1 MKKNSFV
8 EGTIVAYL
16 SILITKI
23 VGAIYVIPFYNIIGE
38 NGGVLYSYAY
48 NIYNLFLNISTSGIP
63 TAVAIIISEYNALK
77 MFNEREYTYKIANK
91 VISIISFIAFLIMFI
106 FAKYLALF
114 FIGDLDGAN
123 SIESVVL
130 VIRVISLCLLVVPF
144 LSVTRG
150 YLQGNKYVSPSSF
163 SQLLEQLARIFV
175 VLIGSYVAINVLHFS
190 VPIGVSVALFGTV
203 FGAAIA
209 LLYLKTKIRKNKKE
223 FLKGVDKPLKSSV
236 SGKEII
242 KKIIKHAF
250 PVIIIAITQNIYEMI
265 DLRFIIRGLYMIGFT
280 GSESEVLGSIVVTWT
295 PKICM
300 LINALAIGLCTS
312 IIPFIVEGYTK
323 KDIKLVNSR
332 FNQSI
337 NTILFVGIPLAT
349 FIIAFSKPVYYIFY
363 GNSTYGGIILKMM
376 AIVSIFFS
384 LHMVV
389 NMMLQGMKKYKIV
402 YLNTFTGIIVNALLD
417 IPMILLLNKLG
428 FHPYLGTLMATLIGQ
443 LVSLT
448 IVFISLKR
456 EHKFEYIP
464 ILKNI
469 SKTILPTIATIIVI
483 LILKTFIKYNGG
495 YIITIIKLGI
505 CGLISMGTYMLIT
518 YKNKSLENILG
529 EDIINKVLSK
539 LRIKKKV

>member
-91 VISIISFIAFLIMFI
+91 TIAIISFTAFLIMFI

-469 SKTILPTIATIIVI
+469 SKTILPTIVTIIVI

>member
-91 VISIISFIAFLIMFI
+91 TIAIISFIAFLIMFI

-190 VPIGVSVALFGTV
+190 VPVGVSVALFGTV

-469 SKTILPTIATIIVI
+469 TKTILPTIATIIVI

>member
-77 MFNEREYTYKIANK
+77 MFNEREFTYKVANK
-91 VISIISFIAFLIMFI
+91 AISLISFLAFIVMFI

-114 FIGDLDGAN
+114 FIGDMDGAN

-150 YLQGNKYVSPSSF
+150 YLQGNKYTAPSSF
-163 SQLLEQLARIFV
+163 SQLLEQVARIII
-175 VLIGSYVAINVLHFS
+175 VLIGSYIAINVLHFS
-190 VPIGVSVALFGTV
+190 IQIGVSVALFGTV
-203 FGAAIA
+203 FGASIA
-209 LLYLKTKIRKNKKE
+209 LLYLKKKIRNNKKE

-236 SGKEII
+236 STKEII
-242 KKIIKHAF
+242 KKIIKHAL
-250 PVIIIAITQNIYEMI
+250 PVIIISITQNLYEI
-265 DLRFIIRGLYMIGFT
+265 VDLKFIIKGLYIIGFKA
-280 GSESEVLGSIVVTWT
+280 SESEILGSIVVTWT

-312 IIPFIVEGYTK
+312 IIPFIVEGFTK

-332 FNQSI
+332 FIQAI
-337 NTILFVGIPLAT
+337 NTILFVGIPLAI
-349 FIIAFSKPVYYIFY
+349 FIVAFSNPIYYIFY
-363 GNSTYGGIILKMM
+363 GKSTYGSIILKMM
-376 AIVSIFFS
+376 AIVSISFS
-384 LHMVV
+384 ITMVV
-389 NMMLQGMKKYKIV
+389 NMILQSMKKYKIV
-402 YLNTFTGIIVNALLD
+402 YINTFVGLFINALMD
-417 IPMILLLNKLG
+417 IPLILLLNKIN
-428 FHPYLGTLMATLIGQ
+428 FHPYFGTLISTLIGQ
-443 LVSLT
+443 IVSLT
-448 IVFISLKR
+448 IVFISLKK
-456 EHKFEYIP
+456 EHNFKYSPIIKNITKSITP
-464 ILKNI
+464 IL
-469 SKTILPTIATIIVI
+469 STIIVI
-483 LILKTFIKYNGG
+483 ILLKLIIEYNDG
-495 YIITIIKLGI
+495 YIMTILKLGI
-505 CGLISMGTYMLIT
+505 CGLISMGTYILIA
-518 YKNKSLENILG
+518 YKNKSLQNILG

-539 LRIKKKV
+539 LKIKEKI

>member
-518 YKNKSLENILG
+518 YKNKSLQNILG

>member
-175 VLIGSYVAINVLHFS
+175 VLIGSYIAINVLHFS

-223 FLKGVDKPLKSSV
+223 FLNGVDKPFKSSV

-518 YKNKSLENILG
+518 YKNKSLQNILG

>member
-23 VGAIYVIPFYNIIGE
+23 IGAIYVIPFYNIIGE

-77 MFNEREYTYKIANK
+77 MFNEREFTYKIANK
-91 VISIISFIAFLIMFI
+91 VISIISFIAFLIMFV

-114 FIGDLDGAN
+114 FIGDMDGAN
-123 SIESVVL
+123 SIESIVL
-130 VIRVISLCLLVVPF
+130 VIRVISLCLLIVPF

-150 YLQGNKYVSPSSF
+150 YLQGNKYVAPSSF
-163 SQLLEQLARIFV
+163 SQLLEQLARIFI
-175 VLIGSYVAINVLHFS
+175 VLIGSYVAINVLHLS
-190 VPIGVSVALFGTV
+190 IPIGVSVALFGTV
-203 FGAAIA
+203 FGAGVA
-209 LLYLKTKIRKNKKE
+209 LLYLKSKIKKNKQQ

-236 SGKEII
+236 PKNEII
-242 KKIIKHAF
+242 KKIAKHAL
-250 PVIIIAITQNIYEMI
+250 PVIIIAITQNLYEMV
-265 DLRFIIRGLYMIGFT
+265 DLKFIIKGLYMIGFT
-280 GSESEVLGSIVVTWT
+280 ASESEILGSIVVTWS

-332 FNQSI
+332 FNQAI

-349 FIIAFSKPVYYIFY
+349 FIVAFSKPVYYIFY
-363 GNSTYGGIILKMM
+363 GNSNYGGIILKMM

-384 LHMVV
+384 ITMVV

-402 YLNTFTGIIVNALLD
+402 YLNTFIGLLVNALMD

-428 FHPYLGTLMATLIGQ
+428 FYPYLGTLMSTLLGQ

-456 EHKFEYIP
+456 EHKFEYIQ

-469 SKTILPTIATIIVI
+469 IKTTIPTLCMIVTIL
-483 LILKTFIKYNGG
+483 LLKSFIKYNNG
-495 YIITIIKLGI
+495 YILTIIKLGI
-505 CGLISMGTYMLIT
+505 CGIISMGVYMLIT
-518 YKNKSLENILG
+518 YKNKSLQNILG
-529 EDIINKVLSK
+529 EDIINKILTK

>member
-91 VISIISFIAFLIMFI
+91 TISIISFIAFLIMFI

-150 YLQGNKYVSPSSF
+150 YLQGNKYVAPSSF

-280 GSESEVLGSIVVTWT
+280 GSKSEVLGSIVVTWT

-518 YKNKSLENILG
+518 YKNKSLQNILG

>member
-91 VISIISFIAFLIMFI
+91 TIAIISFIAFLIMFI

-242 KKIIKHAF
+242 KKIIKHAL

>member
-190 VPIGVSVALFGTV
+190 VPVGVSVALFGTV

-469 SKTILPTIATIIVI
+469 SKTILPTIVTIIVI

>member
-91 VISIISFIAFLIMFI
+91 TIAIISFIAFLIMFI

-417 IPMILLLNKLG
+417 IPMIFLLNKLG

-469 SKTILPTIATIIVI
+469 TKTILPTLATIIVI

>member
-150 YLQGNKYVSPSSF
+150 YLQGNKYVAPSSF

-280 GSESEVLGSIVVTWT
+280 GSESEVLGSIVVTWP

-469 SKTILPTIATIIVI
+469 SKTILPTITTIIVI

>member
-91 VISIISFIAFLIMFI
+91 VIGVISFIAFLVMFI

-114 FIGDLDGAN
+114 FIGDMTGAN

-150 YLQGNKYVSPSSF
+150 YLQGNKYVAPSSF

-402 YLNTFTGIIVNALLD
+402 YLNTFTGIIINALLD

-483 LILKTFIKYNGG
+483 LLLKTFIKYNGG

-518 YKNKSLENILG
+518 YKNKSLQNILG